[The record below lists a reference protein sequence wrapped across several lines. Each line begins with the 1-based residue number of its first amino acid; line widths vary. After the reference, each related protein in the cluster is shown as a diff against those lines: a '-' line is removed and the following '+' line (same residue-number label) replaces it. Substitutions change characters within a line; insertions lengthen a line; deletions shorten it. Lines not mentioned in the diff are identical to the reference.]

1 MIPMELTGNVRN
13 RFVQVAVPLRMLD
26 PIRGDPT
33 VHGPDEDLHEIRTP
47 RERLLKR
54 KFFDYFAPICAIK
67 RDGDSVSAAYIE
79 EGAPQGIVTRVT
91 SNSGVG
97 ERTLSQL
104 RELVAVLNSIG
115 SGGTLTYRSR
125 TARNI
130 R

>member
-1 MIPMELTGNVRN
+1 MELTGNVRN
-13 RFVQVAVPLRMLD
+13 RFVQAAVPLRMLD

-33 VHGPDEDLHEIRTP
+33 VHGLDEDLHEIRTP

-54 KFFDYFAPICAIK
+54 KFFDSFALICAIK
-67 RDGDSVSAAYIE
+67 RDGDSVSAACME
-79 EGAPQGIVTRVT
+79 EGTPQGTVIRVT

-104 RELVAVLNSIG
+104 QELVAVLDSIG
-115 SGGTLTYRSR
+115 SGGTLAYRSR
-125 TARNI
+125 TARNV